1 MTLNTSESNLTGST
15 LTLNF
20 EATTTIPAGTPF
32 IIKWATK
39 ENPAT
44 NLVSPVFTGVTI
56 DNTMRNADF
65 TGGTFKGTYSP
76 IVWDTE
82 NKSILFVGTNNT
94 LYWPT
99 AGGHV
104 NACRAYF
111 DLGTYEAREFVLNFD
126 DQTTGVIEV
135 KEVNEVKDD
144 SWYTLNGVKLSGKPT
159 KSGLYIHGN
168 RKVVIK

>member
-1 MTLNTSESNLTGST
+1 MLFRSQ
-15 LTLNF
+15 
-20 EATTTIPAGTPF
+20 
-32 IIKWATK
+32 
-39 ENPAT
+39 
-44 NLVSPVFTGVTI
+44 
-56 DNTMRNADF
+56 
-65 TGGTFKGTYSP
+65 YS
-76 IVWDTE
+76 V
-82 NKSILFVGTNNT
+82 LFVGTNNT

-159 KSGLYIHGN
+159 KAGLYIHNGK
-168 RKVVIK
+168 KVIIK

>member
-1 MTLNTSESNLTGST
+1 M
-15 LTLNF
+15 
-20 EATTTIPAGTPF
+20 ATAKTETIPAGTPF

-39 ENPAT
+39 ETPAT
-44 NLVSPVFTGVTI
+44 DLVSPVFTGVTI
-56 DNTMRNADF
+56 DNTMNNADF

-76 IVWDTE
+76 IVWNTE

-111 DLGTYEAREFVLNFD
+111 DLGSASAREFVMNFD
-126 DQTTGVIEV
+126 GE
-135 KEVNEVKDD
+135 NEVTSLPQPLQKEGSQADA
-144 SWYTLNGVKLSGKPT
+144 WYTLDGRKLNGKPT
-159 KSGLYIHGN
+159 TKGLYIHNGK
-168 RKVVIK
+168 KVIIK

>member
-1 MTLNTSESNLTGST
+1 MKKIILSIGILLQIAALTGCDKSGSHGLDYHVT
-15 LTLNF
+15 C
-20 EATTTIPAGTPF
+20 
-32 IIKWATK
+32 
-39 ENPAT
+39 
-44 NLVSPVFTGVTI
+44 TI

-111 DLGTYEAREFVLNFD
+111 DLGTYEAREFVMNFD
-126 DQTTGVIEV
+126 GE
-135 KEVNEVKDD
+135 NEVTSLPQPLQKEGSQADA
-144 SWYTLNGVKLSGKPT
+144 WYTLDGRKLNGKPT
-159 KSGLYIHGN
+159 TKGLYIHNGK
-168 RKVVIK
+168 KVIIK

>member
-1 MTLNTSESNLTGST
+1 M
-15 LTLNF
+15 
-20 EATTTIPAGTPF
+20 ATAKTETIPAGTPF

-39 ENPAT
+39 ETPAT
-44 NLVSPVFTGVTI
+44 DLVSPVFTGVTI

-82 NKSILFVGTNNT
+82 NKSILFVGTDNT

-111 DLGTYEAREFVLNFD
+111 DLGTYEAREFVMNFD
-126 DQTTGVIEV
+126 GE
-135 KEVNEVKDD
+135 NEVTSLPQPLQKEG
-144 SWYTLNGVKLSGKPT
+144 SQANATGWYTLDGRKLNGKPT
-159 KSGLYIHGN
+159 TKGLYIHNGK
-168 RKVVIK
+168 KVIIK

>member
-1 MTLNTSESNLTGST
+1 M
-15 LTLNF
+15 
-20 EATTTIPAGTPF
+20 
-32 IIKWATK
+32 
-39 ENPAT
+39 
-44 NLVSPVFTGVTI
+44 
-56 DNTMRNADF
+56 
-65 TGGTFKGTYSP
+65 
-76 IVWDTE
+76 
-82 NKSILFVGTNNT
+82 
-94 LYWPT
+94 
-99 AGGHV
+99 

>member
-1 MTLNTSESNLTGST
+1 M
-15 LTLNF
+15 
-20 EATTTIPAGTPF
+20 ATAKTETIPAGTPF

-39 ENPAT
+39 ETPAT
-44 NLVSPVFTGVTI
+44 DLVSPVFTGVTI

-65 TGGTFKGTYSP
+65 TGGTFKGTYERK
-76 IVWDTE
+76 VWNEE
-82 NKSILFVGTNNT
+82 NKSILFVGENKM
-94 LYWPT
+94 LYYPE
-99 AGGHV
+99 ANGHV

-159 KSGLYIHGN
+159 KTGLYIHNGK
-168 RKVVIK
+168 KVIIK